1 MPRIS
6 RFLQAVDEELPF
18 SYDKTKE
25 LQGLPMVL
33 IKIESLSQKELEHI
47 ALQEGVQNVSSLSR
61 DELIE
66 TLKDI
71 YEDERE
77 DFYEGGEDNIQ
88 RRFVT
93 WLTDYRGDGSEVT
106 SLPGVEELPE
116 LYPETSIHVL
126 SKSATWLFCY
136 WSIAPLDAERLSQEL
151 GNYDVLLHVTVSEDG
166 QEVDS
171 YDISVGEN
179 DYQWNINVSSTR
191 GTAKVDLVVENAEG
205 RREVLALSES
215 VQLVSCYWLEHA
227 DQIRSDADLLE
238 REFSLL
244 TNREGTVLPCETVEA
259 IVRRIEQEE
268 TV

>member
-1 MPRIS
+1 
-6 RFLQAVDEELPF
+6 
-18 SYDKTKE
+18 
-25 LQGLPMVL
+25 MVL

-47 ALQEGVQNVSSLSR
+47 ALQEGV
-61 DELIE
+61 
-66 TLKDI
+66 
-71 YEDERE
+71 
-77 DFYEGGEDNIQ
+77 GGEDNIQ

-151 GNYDVLLHVTVSEDG
+151 GSYDVLLHVTVSEDG

>member
-1 MPRIS
+1 
-6 RFLQAVDEELPF
+6 
-18 SYDKTKE
+18 
-25 LQGLPMVL
+25 MVL

-77 DFYEGGEDNIQ
+77 DFY
-88 RRFVT
+88 
-93 WLTDYRGDGSEVT
+93 
-106 SLPGVEELPE
+106 
-116 LYPETSIHVL
+116 L

-215 VQLVSCYWLEHA
+215 VQIVSCYWLEHA